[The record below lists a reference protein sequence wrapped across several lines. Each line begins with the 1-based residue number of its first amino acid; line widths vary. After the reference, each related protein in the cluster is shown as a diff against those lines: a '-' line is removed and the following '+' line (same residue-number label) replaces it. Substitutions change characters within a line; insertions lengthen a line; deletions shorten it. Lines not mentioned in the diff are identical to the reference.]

1 MMAAVVGVV
10 VLVVTGDLTFSLLLG
25 NDGWLLGKRLADR
38 RIGGWIGCCW
48 ERERE
53 RKEER

>member
-1 MMAAVVGVV
+1 MEVVVVVEEVV
-10 VLVVTGDLTFSLLLG
+10 VLVVG